1 LLGKEAE
8 VVVVGGYYTLSASP
22 SPAAFDGV
30 KTPELDWREA
40 NALLR
45 GELRLPGALRVDQV
59 AGRRAGDFVWMST
72 GPIVSERVR
81 RQLVDAGLTGW
92 SAYAVEVYDREGA
105 RLPGY
110 SGLSIT
116 GRCASILSDTRDSAL
131 VYESGVRGD
140 LPYYIGL
147 IIEFG
152 DCAPSDFFMAADGQ
166 TRWICMSKTARDVLV
181 RMKATGVRIRHVS
194 EVRAPAADRPV
205 RYKIV

>member
-1 LLGKEAE
+1 MDF
-8 VVVVGGYYTLSASP
+8 YTLGGSP

-30 KTPELDWREA
+30 LTPKLDWREA

-45 GELRLPGALRVDQV
+45 GEMHLAGALRVDQV

-72 GPIVSERVR
+72 GPIVSARVR
-81 RQLVDAGLTGW
+81 QQLVDAGLTGW
-92 SAYAVEVYDREGA
+92 SAYAVEVYDVKGA

-116 GRCASILSDTRDSAL
+116 GRCSSIRSDARDSAL

-152 DCAPSDFFMAADGQ
+152 DWALSDFFMAADGQ
-166 TRWICMSKTARDVLV
+166 TRYICMSKKARDVLV

-205 RYKIV
+205 RYKMG